1 MKPSSISR
9 TWRWIFFIE
18 VPLCVAVGGFW
29 LLAPEQY
36 LSQAY
41 GVEVGDRAH
50 VGLLRQLAFTVL
62 TILGWF
68 YGRWL
73 LGGPIELR
81 PFRYFQ
87 EGLALGDVLII
98 ANAVHAAAVGQL
110 EGKAAVAQIIPAALW
125 LAVRVVFL
133 LAHAD
138 RRSSASAS
146 RS

>member
-1 MKPSSISR
+1 
-9 TWRWIFFIE
+9 
-18 VPLCVAVGGFW
+18 
-29 LLAPEQY
+29 
-36 LSQAY
+36 
-41 GVEVGDRAH
+41 
-50 VGLLRQLAFTVL
+50 
-62 TILGWF
+62 
-68 YGRWL
+68 L
-73 LGGPIELR
+73 LGGAIELR

-98 ANAVHAAAVGQL
+98 AGAVHAAAVGQL
-110 EGKAAVAQIIPAALW
+110 EGAAAVAQIIPAALW